1 MEWTK
6 KRARQY
12 TRQRVETA
20 KGSLVKAAGYWGDL
34 DYSVIDAIDQAI
46 GALDEIGLAMDDA
59 VVLEEDGDQ

>member
-12 TRQRVETA
+12 TRLRIATA
-20 KGSLVKAAGYWGDL
+20 KESLTRAAGYWGDL

-46 GALDEIGLAMDDA
+46 AALDEIGLAMDDA
-59 VVLEEDGDQ
+59 VGLEEDGDQ